1 MVHRMR
7 AGREI
12 FVLLLV
18 VVFVGFHVVTGDSAA
33 ADKGLASQ
41 PSSSSYY
48 TSMRALDKFGNAVPL
63 KHAREAA
70 LRHGRLVVAATAK
83 MSHATKDNADD
94 DPEERIVVVSVGHRK
109 LLSSLTLPLALTTIS
124 TNNNN
129 NNDQYLHSHS
139 ESPPPLMTPKVAM
152 CCTGV
157 RSDADWLTRQMQ
169 AYVAKVW
176 ERYDMHPMSTG
187 ALAHWLARLLGRYQQ
202 PSSTAEDDDDDEWQS
217 AISRRGAS
225 MISSRMS
232 RTRQEQEFESAL
244 SRPLGV
250 QTCLLSTSM
259 SGSHGG
265 AGSPSLLLIEPTGR
279 VFRADTTSSFS
290 FVTMGKQ
297 SDKMK
302 EALLKCTPPPP
313 PPRTTEEES
322 SWLEDILTREILNLL
337 APSKNEIVELLV
349 ECLGPS
355 ETKATLLRYQ
365 SGNLMSR
372 TILE

>member
-7 AGREI
+7 TGREI

-18 VVFVGFHVVTGDSAA
+18 VVFVGVHVVTGDSAA
-33 ADKGLASQ
+33 ADKGLSSSQ
-41 PSSSSYY
+41 PTSSSFY
-48 TSMRALDKFGNAVPL
+48 TSLRALDKFGNAVPL

-83 MSHATKDNADD
+83 MSHAPKNNADD
-94 DPEERIVVVSVGHRK
+94 DPDERIVVVSVGHRK

-124 TNNNN
+124 TNR
-129 NNDQYLHSHS
+129 NNDQSLHSQS

-176 ERYDMHPMSTG
+176 ERYDMHPMSPG

-202 PSSTAEDDDDDEWQS
+202 PSSTAEDDDDEWQS
-217 AISRRGAS
+217 AVSRLGAS
-225 MISSRMS
+225 TISSRMS

-250 QTCLLSTSM
+250 QTFLLSTGI
-259 SGSHGG
+259 SGSHGD

-297 SDKMK
+297 SDKIK
-302 EALLKCTPPPP
+302 EALLKCTPLPP
-313 PPRTTEEES
+313 PPRTTEES

-355 ETKATLLRYQ
+355 ETKPTLLRYQ